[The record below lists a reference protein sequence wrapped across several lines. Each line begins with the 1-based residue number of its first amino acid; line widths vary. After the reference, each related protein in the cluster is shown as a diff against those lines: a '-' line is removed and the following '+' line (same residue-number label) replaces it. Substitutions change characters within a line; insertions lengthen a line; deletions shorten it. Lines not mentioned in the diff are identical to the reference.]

1 MLLTLEVSLQGAT
14 LVLASRDMGVLLK
27 TRDFGQPVVP
37 VVLGLVTDQKNQKGF
52 VSYTTGNVRPRFE
65 TTFAFI
71 RTLSWNRNLTTFA
84 KTAKTVCSFAGRS
97 NIQARS

>member
-37 VVLGLVTDQKNQKGF
+37 VVLGLVADQKGF